1 MRQSWNF
8 RRYPRGRPHCLQRLT
23 LRDLNFGFRSA
34 LTIIEIF
41 AMCSSWL
48 LREGQTELAEEETS
62 LVVVLRIGDDG
73 DVHPLGLV
81 DLGDVDLGEDEV
93 VANAERVVAASVER
107 FRWHAAEV
115 AHARQGGGDQA
126 VEELVHLLAA
136 QGDHRADGL
145 SFAQLEA
152 GDRFLGLGDD
162 RLLSGDLSQL
172 VDGAVEDLGVRDRF
186 AHPHVEDDFLD
197 LGNSHRVLDP
207 ELVLDLLSD
216 FSLVELFESWCHGF
230 LLAGVYGL
238 FSWVWGVGSGVW
250 ELKPLLRCLCSHPPL
265 PKTPSP
271 IHYISVLHF
280 LQ

>member
-1 MRQSWNF
+1 
-8 RRYPRGRPHCLQRLT
+8 
-23 LRDLNFGFRSA
+23 
-34 LTIIEIF
+34 
-41 AMCSSWL
+41 MCSSWL

-93 VANAERVVAASVER
+93 VANAERVIDASVER
-107 FRWHAAEV
+107 LRRHAAEV

-126 VEELVHLLAA
+126 VEELVHFLAA
-136 QGDHRADGL
+136 QGDHRADSL

-162 RLLSGDLSQL
+162 GLLSGDLSQL
-172 VDGAVEDLGVRDRF
+172 VDSAVEDLGVRDRF

-216 FSLVELFESWCHGF
+216 FSLVELFESWCHWFPSGRRVRPV
-230 LLAGVYGL
+230 LGCGVL
-238 FSWVWGVGSGVW
+238 GVGCGS
-250 ELKPLLRCLCSHPPL
+250 EASFAFAPTPYSPKPTPRFTTSPYRTSCSTARFPL
-265 PKTPSP
+265 PCDANRCG
-271 IHYISVLHF
+271 SVCRSWDKPPAGSRA
-280 LQ
+280 